1 MITSRSV
8 SPISRQLCSRRA
20 ILAAIALSIGIPLQL
35 SAHAVLLSAV
45 PAAGSIL
52 AGPAIAIQLR
62 FNSRIDAK
70 RSRLT
75 LVYPDRQPSGLDI
88 APQASPDTLNAPVK
102 GLTPGPYKLRW
113 QVLAADGHI
122 TRGEVPFSIR

>member
-1 MITSRSV
+1 M
-8 SPISRQLCSRRA
+8 
-20 ILAAIALSIGIPLQL
+20 IALWIGIPSQL
-35 SAHAVLLSAV
+35 DAHAVLVSAV
-45 PAAGSIL
+45 PEAGSIL

-75 LVYPDRQPSGLDI
+75 LVYPDGQPSVLDI
-88 APQASPDTLNAPVK
+88 SPSSSPDTLNAPAK
-102 GLTPGPYKLRW
+102 GLTPGAYKLRW

-122 TRGEVPFSIR
+122 TRGEVPFTIR